1 MQTGEM
7 FHESARGSDRYFDL
21 STAIEDLVTHFID
34 AKPKL
39 ERAGFRDCAQK
50 LQHHITLF
58 DFECAPPHVTD
69 GVTAAD
75 LKVEYDKSAATLARM
90 CGLLYQQVHEHCS
103 FGAHYDLIT
112 HLMSAM
118 REFNK
123 VAPRHLKQM
132 GLEYHEFDSL
142 TLELEAKLGL
152 DAPRRPVEEAPSER
166 RRNMAKNPQKIETA
180 LKECIETARAIRPQ
194 VTNGKNQQKL
204 DKIIGD
210 VSSILGNLPTGDDE
224 ESQGKRIAALISA
237 SAKILKVGKWIR
249 KVDLLETQ
257 PSESVKREILR
268 RFDDLASLSRG
279 QEPGQGRH

>member
-21 STAIEDLVTHFID
+21 STAIEDLATHFID
-34 AKPKL
+34 ARPKL
-39 ERAGFRDCAQK
+39 ERAGFGDCAQK

-58 DFECAPPHVTD
+58 NIECAPPHITD
-69 GVTAAD
+69 GVPPIELKAA
-75 LKVEYDKSAATLARM
+75 YDKSAATLARM

-103 FGAHYDLIT
+103 FGGHYDLIT
-112 HLMSAM
+112 QLMSAM

-132 GLEYHEFDSL
+132 GLDYHEFDSL

-152 DAPRRPVEEAPSER
+152 DTPHQVEEAPSDR
-166 RRNMAKNPQKIETA
+166 RRKLAKNPQKIETA
-180 LKECIETARAIRPQ
+180 LRECLETAHSIRPQ
-194 VTNGKNQQKL
+194 VTNAKNQQKL

-210 VSSILGNLPTGDDE
+210 VGSILGNLPESDDE

-249 KVDLLETQ
+249 KVDLLETH

>member
-21 STAIEDLVTHFID
+21 STAIEDLATHFID

-58 DFECAPPHVTD
+58 DSECSPPHVTD
-69 GVTAAD
+69 GVPTAE
-75 LKVEYDKSAATLARM
+75 LKAAYDKSAATLARM

-103 FGAHYDLIT
+103 FGSHYDLIT
-112 HLMSAM
+112 QLMSAM

-152 DAPRRPVEEAPSER
+152 DIPHRLEETPTER
-166 RRNMAKNPQKIETA
+166 RRNLAKNPQKIEIA
-180 LKECIETARAIRPQ
+180 LRECLDTARAIRPQ
-194 VTNGKNQQKL
+194 VTNVKNQQKL
-204 DKIIGD
+204 DRIIGD
-210 VSSILGNLPTGDDE
+210 VSSILGNLAMGEDE

-249 KVDLLETQ
+249 KVELLETH
-257 PSESVKREILR
+257 PSESAKREILR

-279 QEPGQGRH
+279 HEPGAGRH